1 MNITG
6 YKKKKME
13 ENKKSLCRIPRAL
26 TDQKAKQKI
35 EKELYQLGGSLGIDI
50 IIYACNSQNENL
62 FGECWFSMDDFCKKM
77 GYNRTHLQEKV
88 SNEKK
93 TQFLGEDNPVHI
105 LYDIRGKKIEYKIE
119 TVFECILY
127 KLGSQNIGIVE
138 QTRSGGSVYKFLQV
152 LDEFEIKSNLETLK
166 KTRRMYR
173 VRINSRLK
181 ETLFNS
187 YSLIELNEYNKLPD
201 RAGYREFYLNL
212 CRMIAIV
219 KYKKDHGEIPCFT
232 MSVDQLASIFD
243 VNIIENKDRKKRITR
258 ILNSIN
264 KNLKAAK
271 FDFEYIK
278 GANEKWAYTVKFQF
292 SDETVEYF
300 DEKYKAVFMIRYYE
314 NLLGNYIRLRYPS
327 SDMKMI
333 ISEKQRITED
343 EGQKEQFRKWC
354 FSDEHMDLKVTIY
367 KNTSMEVFKMNPED
381 SGFDIGELFK
391 RMQQSI

>member
-1 MNITG
+1 MNINDQ
-6 YKKKKME
+6 KKNKME

-35 EKELYQLGGSLGIDI
+35 ERELYQLGGSLGIDI
-50 IIYACNSQNENL
+50 IIYTCNSQNENL
-62 FGECWFSMDDFCKKM
+62 FGECWFSMEDFCKKM

-88 SNEKK
+88 SKEKML
-93 TQFLGEDNPVHI
+93 QFLGEEKPVHNFC
-105 LYDIRGKKIEYKIE
+105 DIDGKKIEYNIE

-127 KLGSQNIGIVE
+127 KLGSQNIGFVE
-138 QTRSGGSVYKFLQV
+138 QTVSGGSIYKFLQV
-152 LDEFEIKSNLETLK
+152 LDEFEIKANLETLK

-201 RAGYREFYLNL
+201 RTGYREFYLNL

-219 KYKKDHGEIPCFT
+219 KYKKEQGEVPCFT
-232 MSVDQLASIFD
+232 MTVDQLAGIFD
-243 VNIIENKDRKKRITR
+243 INIVENKQRKVRVSR

-271 FDFEYIK
+271 FDYEYIK
-278 GANEKWAYTVKFQF
+278 GPNEKWAYTVNFQF
-292 SDETVEYF
+292 SEETLEYF
-300 DEKYKAVFMIRYYE
+300 DEKYKAVFMNRYYE
-314 NLLGNYIRLRYPS
+314 NLLFNYVKLKYPAFA
-327 SDMKMI
+327 MKMI
-333 ISEKQRITED
+333 LSEKQRIAGD
-343 EGQKEQFRKWC
+343 EEQKESFRKWC
-354 FSDEHMDLKVTIY
+354 FSDEDMDLKVTIY

-381 SGFDIGELFK
+381 AGFDIGDLFE
-391 RMQQSI
+391 RMQYSI